1 MFILANKLDGD
12 LDYVTHRNHSLLA
25 VLQLLIALHF
35 LFFFA
40 AVTLGFSLLF
50 KISK

>member
-12 LDYVTHRNHSLLA
+12 LDYVTHRNHSLPA

-35 LFFFA
+35 LFFA